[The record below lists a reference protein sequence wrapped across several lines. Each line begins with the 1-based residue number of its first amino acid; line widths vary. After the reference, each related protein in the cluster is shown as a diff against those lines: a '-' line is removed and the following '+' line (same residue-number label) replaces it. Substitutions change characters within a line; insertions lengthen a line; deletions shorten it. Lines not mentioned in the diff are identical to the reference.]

1 MRSKSRW
8 SFLFLAVL
16 FVFSG
21 VSYAFDIRKPSSTEI
36 FIGYGN
42 DEKLKTG
49 DYEYYLMG
57 IDFSYPFKQEGWM
70 RNLSFQI
77 EPFFAFVTSPDTGIE
92 TGCSFFLKYK
102 IPWNFPIK
110 PYIRGGVG
118 AIYMTQETEEQ
129 GSQLNFVDQLCYGVA
144 YKKNGKT
151 LSLEFRNRHISNLN
165 LKEPNSG
172 IDSKVWML
180 GFTSFF

>member
-1 MRSKSRW
+1 MKSNSCW
-8 SFLFLAVL
+8 LLLFLICL
-16 FVFSG
+16 FVFTG
-21 VSYAFDIRKPSSTEI
+21 VSYAFDIRRPSDTEV
-36 FIGYGN
+36 FIGYGS

-49 DYEYYLMG
+49 NYTYYLMG
-57 IDFSYPFKQEGWM
+57 LDFTYPLKQEGWM

-102 IPWNFPIK
+102 VPLNSPIK
-110 PYIRGGVG
+110 PYIRGGIG
-118 AIYMTQETEEQ
+118 GIYMTQKTEEQ

-144 YKKNGKT
+144 YEKNGKT
-151 LSLEFRNRHISNLN
+151 FSLEFRNRHISNLD

-180 GFTSFF
+180 GYTSFF